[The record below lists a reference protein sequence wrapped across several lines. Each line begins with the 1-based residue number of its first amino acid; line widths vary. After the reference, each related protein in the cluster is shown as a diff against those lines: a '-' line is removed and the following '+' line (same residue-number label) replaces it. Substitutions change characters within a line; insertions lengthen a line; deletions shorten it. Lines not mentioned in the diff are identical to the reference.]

1 VLGDDLKVIDGAAA
15 GAWIEPRLGGEFGAV
30 TLQVPKGYEAYARVL
45 HPASDRDGNP
55 VRWAEVAEACGTSA
69 HREMQW
75 DALTGSPDPCAAWG
89 SRWSGN
95 RPLTGA
101 MDTDELDALC
111 EILSAHTADS
121 GQCCFGLCTIEGWL
135 DSFSADEL
143 EPLLRLPMDRDY
155 IVLSGLLLAVDQ
167 ILRDWSKPNS
177 SRIVLSARRGDG
189 PLPNPSR
196 VDSNVREPP
205 HLIWPADHSWLVAS
219 EVDFDSTLVGGS
231 SALIEAIVESP
242 ELEAWQVEPTTSLAC
257 DADKINGTSDRDG

>member
-1 VLGDDLKVIDGAAA
+1 
-15 GAWIEPRLGGEFGAV
+15 V
-30 TLQVPKGYEAYARVL
+30 TLQVPKGYESYARVL
-45 HPASDRDGNP
+45 HPASDSEGNP

-75 DALTGSPDPCAAWG
+75 DALTGSLDPCAAWG
-89 SRWSGN
+89 PRWSGN

-143 EPLLRLPMDRDY
+143 ELLLRLPMDRDY
-155 IVLSGLLLAVDQ
+155 IVLAGPLAVIDQ
-167 ILRDWSKPNS
+167 IVRDWSKGGAS
-177 SRIVLSARRGDG
+177 VAVSFAWKGDG
-189 PLPNPSR
+189 TPPAPSQCDR
-196 VDSNVREPP
+196 NIREPP
-205 HLIWPADHSWLVAS
+205 HLIWPADHSWFVVS

-231 SALIEAIVESP
+231 AALIEAIVESS

-257 DADKINGTSDRDG
+257 DADEINGASDRGG